1 MVLQKDSSQETV
13 ISLVGMLVRVPFL
26 FFRKYHSELTDVQ
39 VGSVVVSHITGFKTT
54 WAALL
59 LLLACHLSMNY
70 AAVRSVQMTSLNR
83 QRANIVFSTLLSS
96 DPDLDLE
103 SLRSERPQGKTPNSA
118 SASNPAQWTVLTPA
132 QVCTQEQIFHQ
143 EGALS
148 WTGNHKLGTAE
159 IGITLSRF
167 FNSTS
172 PSHTSKTQ
180 IPLPQLS
187 TLFKNESYLLT
198 LSRTSKS
205 TWHARILLK
214 KGSTVHDQ
222 LKAWTHA
229 LLAARV
235 LSETPSK
242 TFESSLE
249 STAGECG
256 EGLLCRIIGQ
266 TLAFLNADT
275 RFERYVGACVG
286 AGWDVG
292 IAALETKGGR
302 RVILE

>member
-1 MVLQKDSSQETV
+1 M
-13 ISLVGMLVRVPFL
+13 
-26 FFRKYHSELTDVQ
+26 
-39 VGSVVVSHITGFKTT
+39 VVSHITGFKTT

-103 SLRSERPQGKTPNSA
+103 SLRSDRSQEKKPKSA
-118 SASNPAQWTVLTPA
+118 STSKPVQWTVPTPA
-132 QVCTQEQIFHQ
+132 QVCNQEQIFHQ

-167 FNSTS
+167 FSDTRASTH
-172 PSHTSKTQ
+172 PQ

-187 TLFKNESYLLT
+187 TLFKSESYLLT
-198 LSRTSKS
+198 LSQTSKS
-205 TWHARILLK
+205 TWHACILLK

-242 TFESSLE
+242 TLESSLE
-249 STAGECG
+249 STANECG
-256 EGLLCRIIGQ
+256 EGLPCRVIAQ